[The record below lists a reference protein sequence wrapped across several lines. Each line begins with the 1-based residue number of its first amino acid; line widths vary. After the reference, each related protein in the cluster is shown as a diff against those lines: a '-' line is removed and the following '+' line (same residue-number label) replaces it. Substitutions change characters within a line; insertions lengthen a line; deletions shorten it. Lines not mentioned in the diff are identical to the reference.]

1 MSNYLHTFKSLLTQG
16 IIIDDNNTL
25 RIAKV
30 LIPRLQRAYAQG
42 RKSESEL
49 RELFLTDIFNALQE
63 NCALEMN
70 FVYGSAPVASLDEE
84 RNFELLDGQQRLTT
98 LFLLHW
104 YVANQELDSIPDYL
118 QKFEYQTR
126 TTSTD
131 FIKEL
136 TARKINLSDKPSK
149 TIRKAKWYSYA
160 FQNDATITAML
171 TMLDSID
178 EKYKQLFISNVY
190 DRLDNLKFYV
200 LLLEGY
206 GLSEELYIKM
216 NARGLALTPFEN
228 FKSDFIK
235 YMKNDA
241 RYQNIVTAGK
251 LNAHTLQY
259 YLAFASNVDTKWI
272 DLFWKK
278 DSTSAKEYNRRYF
291 RFFYRYFFIKY
302 VLDVQKDTPAE
313 DFRRDEIVAFFDDVS
328 ERMQEERYLHFA
340 HYAEVLNANPDK
352 DYFRA
357 ISGVLDIL
365 YTYYD
370 DVIRPAIQYPFEGG
384 SNWDFYSEKNTYTRV
399 YAIIFTAVVE
409 YLEACAK
416 TAKANI
422 EESFIPDNFRR
433 WMRVV
438 WNITENSNIDGIVP
452 QVGLMRRFHELINLE
467 NATTDIYMALSKRE
481 KLGNDGRALLEEIDK
496 ASEIINHPDQDWE
509 GTFSIAEN
517 HPFLRGMVGLFFTPN
532 ITTQQFIHR
541 YENVKKLFETEAIA
555 EPFRQDAILIR
566 AIMAQLNSWFG
577 GLANLTFTQVIERK
591 ENVLKNIL
599 ASKDG
604 LKEMFCRVLDLPEEN
619 LLSALE
625 EEAKPKDIVDDRL
638 SESDRMMLQQ
648 AYNRLCT
655 DKHIYKWM
663 WDVEG
668 WRKKQFRIQ
677 WLYGHIFAAVPYTS
691 ASRIVLDTE
700 REKIAEK
707 LIRENGFINIDE
719 EQQKR
724 FESDHL
730 YYGYNIE
737 MYKTYE
743 WYNINIRFEMGHYYK
758 ILLYVEDAQKREDI
772 SEFFTKKGFSLTY
785 SGELLELYEGQY
797 NLLDETYKLIVGDLN
812 DLSNCMKEYV
822 NL

>member
-1 MSNYLHTFKSLLTQG
+1 M
-16 IIIDDNNTL
+16 
-25 RIAKV
+25 
-30 LIPRLQRAYAQG
+30 
-42 RKSESEL
+42 
-49 RELFLTDIFNALQE
+49 
-63 NCALEMN
+63 
-70 FVYGSAPVASLDEE
+70 
-84 RNFELLDGQQRLTT
+84 
-98 LFLLHW
+98 
-104 YVANQELDSIPDYL
+104 
-118 QKFEYQTR
+118 
-126 TTSTD
+126 
-131 FIKEL
+131 
-136 TARKINLSDKPSK
+136 
-149 TIRKAKWYSYA
+149 
-160 FQNDATITAML
+160 
-171 TMLDSID
+171 
-178 EKYKQLFISNVY
+178 
-190 DRLDNLKFYV
+190 
-200 LLLEGY
+200 
-206 GLSEELYIKM
+206 
-216 NARGLALTPFEN
+216 
-228 FKSDFIK
+228 
-235 YMKNDA
+235 
-241 RYQNIVTAGK
+241 
-251 LNAHTLQY
+251 
-259 YLAFASNVDTKWI
+259 
-272 DLFWKK
+272 
-278 DSTSAKEYNRRYF
+278 
-291 RFFYRYFFIKY
+291 
-302 VLDVQKDTPAE
+302 
-313 DFRRDEIVAFFDDVS
+313 AFFDDVS

-384 SNWDFYSEKNTYTRV
+384 SNWDFYSEKNTYSRV

-409 YLEACAK
+409 YLEACVK

-517 HPFLRGMVGLFFTPN
+517 HPFLRGMVGFFFTPN

-625 EEAKPKDIVDDRL
+625 EEAKPKEIVDNRL
-638 SESDRMMLQQ
+638 SEADRMMLQQ

-663 WDVEG
+663 WHVEG